1 MLMCMFKNICIV
13 HDLQWNIW
21 VFFLNSSPVTVSE
34 KSYARS
40 IFQLKKKKK
49 KCIYALYMIYNEIYG
64 FFLNYFPVT
73 ASEKNY
79 ARSILKPKK

>member
-21 VFFLNSSPVTVSE
+21 VFFLNSSPVT
-34 KSYARS
+34 
-40 IFQLKKKKK
+40 
-49 KCIYALYMIYNEIYG
+49 
-64 FFLNYFPVT
+64 

-79 ARSILKPKK
+79 ARSILQQQKNKKEQKKTKNNQSSKSYY